1 MIAISAATGQLGR
14 LVISHLLK
22 KQPASGL
29 VAIVR
34 TPAKA
39 ADLAAKGVQVRHGDY
54 ADPASLDRALAGVD
68 RLLLISSSEIGHR
81 AEQHRNAIEA
91 ARRQKV
97 KAIVYTSLL
106 RADTS
111 DLSLAGEHRETEAM
125 LKASGIPYVL
135 LRNGWYT
142 ENYTASVPPALAN
155 GAFYGAAGEGRIAS
169 AARTDYAEAAA
180 IVLTGEIKSGKI
192 YELAGD
198 TAYTLADLAAELSRQ
213 SGQKI
218 PYVNIPEADYRGAL
232 LKAGLPDVLATG
244 LASWDVSAS
253 KGALFDDTHQLSRL
267 IGHPTT
273 PMPETVRQALRTA
286 TVVNH
291 G

>member
-1 MIAISAATGQLGR
+1 MIAISAANGQLGR
-14 LVISHLLK
+14 LVLSHLLK
-22 KQPASGL
+22 KQPASGI
-29 VAIVR
+29 VAVVR
-34 TPAKA
+34 HPAKA
-39 ADLAAKGVQVRHGDY
+39 ADLAAKGVQVRPGDY
-54 ADPASLDRALAGVD
+54 ADPASLDRAFAGIE

-81 AEQHRNAIEA
+81 AEQHRNAIA
-91 ARRQKV
+91 AAKRQKV

-111 DLSLAGEHRETEAM
+111 NLSLAGEHHETEAM

-142 ENYTASVPPALAN
+142 ENYTGSVPPALAN
-155 GAFYGAAGEGRIAS
+155 GAFYGCAGEGRIAS
-169 AARTDYAEAAA
+169 AARNDYAEAAA
-180 IVLTGEIKSGKI
+180 IVLSGDIESGRI

-198 TAYTLADLAAELSRQ
+198 TAYTLADLAAEISRQ
-213 SGQKI
+213 SGKKV

-273 PMPETVRQALRTA
+273 PMAETVRQALA
-286 TVVNH
+286 KSS
-291 G
+291 